1 MCGGGGGG
9 GQAPAP
15 TVDPEAERQEAADK
29 ARQASNAKLA
39 ANYKTRQAQT
49 VLASG
54 AGNAAT
60 GAGGT
65 TAGNLAT
72 GSSILAAGKD
82 KLGAF

>member
-9 GQAPAP
+9 SAPAP
-15 TVDPEAERQEAADK
+15 TVDPAAERQAATDK
-29 ARQASNAKLA
+29 AREASNAKLA

-54 AGNAAT
+54 AGAAT
-60 GAGGT
+60 NGSSS
-65 TAGNLAT
+65 T
-72 GSSILAAGKD
+72 GSSTMGSMSVLASGKD

>member
-1 MCGGGGGG
+1 MCGGGG

-15 TVDPEAERQEAADK
+15 TVDPAAERQAAADT

-39 ANYKTRQAQT
+39 ANYKARQAQT

-54 AGNAAT
+54 AGNTTSGAAS
-60 GAGGT
+60 
-65 TAGNLAT
+65 T
-72 GSSILAAGKD
+72 GSGAAMSVLASGQG